1 MSSHFFT
8 FLPVQI
14 ENVILLTAKCRNGTE
29 NWPKLATL
37 SQAVNSLLFGV
48 SVVAAI
54 LALLSLLRVTVFILE
69 ISGEAFLTTQLHK
82 LFFCVFKNEIFFTVS
97 F

>member
-1 MSSHFFT
+1 MKTIH
-8 FLPVQI
+8 
-14 ENVILLTAKCRNGTE
+14 
-29 NWPKLATL
+29 KLATL
-37 SQAVNSLLFGV
+37 SQTVNSLLFGV

-69 ISGEAFLTTQLHK
+69 ISGGAFSTTLLQK
-82 LFFCVFKNEIFFTVS
+82 LFKFFVVFKNEIFFTVS

>member
-1 MSSHFFT
+1 LFLERTKKGGIVCPEIFFP

-14 ENVILLTAKCRNGTE
+14 ENVVLLTVKCRLFFGRIGTE
-29 NWPKLATL
+29 NWPKLAAL

-69 ISGEAFLTTQLHK
+69 ISGGAFSTT
-82 LFFCVFKNEIFFTVS
+82 
-97 F
+97 

>member
-1 MSSHFFT
+1 
-8 FLPVQI
+8 
-14 ENVILLTAKCRNGTE
+14 
-29 NWPKLATL
+29 LAAL

-69 ISGEAFLTTQLHK
+69 ISGDAFSTTQLRK
-82 LFFCVFKNEIFFTVS
+82 LFLVLCNQKLKYVFTVLAGKES
-97 F
+97 DNVDSAVDWSVACGRRYTTTH

>member
-1 MSSHFFT
+1 MASKFVYYFTSTDCSSNCQMPLFSAESA
-8 FLPVQI
+8 LK
-14 ENVILLTAKCRNGTE
+14 TA
-29 NWPKLATL
+29 PKLATL

-69 ISGEAFLTTQLHK
+69 ISGETFSTT
-82 LFFCVFKNEIFFTVS
+82 
-97 F
+97 

>member
-1 MSSHFFT
+1 MPTFFRPR
-8 FLPVQI
+8 L
-14 ENVILLTAKCRNGTE
+14 CTE
-29 NWPKLATL
+29 NWPILAKL

-69 ISGEAFLTTQLHK
+69 ISGGAFSTTIAI
-82 LFFCVFKNEIFFTVS
+82 FIYCVFKNEIFFTVY

>member
-1 MSSHFFT
+1 MSNADIYSR
-8 FLPVQI
+8 I
-14 ENVILLTAKCRNGTE
+14 GTE
-29 NWPKLATL
+29 NWQKLTTL

-69 ISGEAFLTTQLHK
+69 ISGEAFSIPLSY
-82 LFFCVFKNEIFFTVS
+82 ES
-97 F
+97 